1 MRTATLIWILQRVYV
16 ILDTMTAMKLMVYL
30 VCNVILFANLVM
42 DLNAHNAIHVSIHT
56 CYNLVVLYVKKVDP
70 LNIRKI
76 YLP

>member
-1 MRTATLIWILQRVYV
+1 
-16 ILDTMTAMKLMVYL
+16 MKLMVYL

-42 DLNAHNAIHVSIHT
+42 DLNANNAIHVSIHT